1 MRADGQID
9 FVEFPGQNL
18 LHMRHFY
25 GAAFGWTF
33 ETRGPKYVAFHGE
46 GAAGGFSADPEHAPL
61 EPLVVLYAR
70 DLEAVREKVRAVGGE
85 ITREI
90 FDVPGGRR
98 FHFRDPGE
106 NEVAVW
112 SDQAEVA
119 SVAANKAPEPR
130 REFKSEPPSESL
142 VRSGSTGAVAPSR
155 RVWPP
160 DRRFQFFDRSGI
172 GAVA

>member
-1 MRADGQID
+1 MRMDGQID

-25 GAAFGWTF
+25 GAVFGWTF
-33 ETRGPKYVAFHGE
+33 EDRGPHYTAFHGV
-46 GAAGGFSADPEHAPL
+46 GAEGGFSADPERAPV

-70 DLEAVREKVRAVGGE
+70 DLDAAREKVRALGGE

-90 FDVPGGRR
+90 FSFPGGNR

-112 SDQAEVA
+112 SDQ
-119 SVAANKAPEPR
+119 
-130 REFKSEPPSESL
+130 
-142 VRSGSTGAVAPSR
+142 VRSPFKAAARPTRPQREPQPQRLPVFAFWRNWGQRPASARLA
-155 RVWPP
+155 
-160 DRRFQFFDRSGI
+160 
-172 GAVA
+172 A